1 MKKSVVFILI
11 LTLLISTLC
20 GCNVTEERQLE
31 QGKSY
36 DIVLEEGQNIS
47 LELVSITDDY
57 FEIVITKEISD
68 GYFNI
73 KTETYDSTTTQLC
86 DVAFVDVHRIID
98 YVMVNDSEKVEV
110 VDFVGGIQYGIPY
123 GFVIN
128 SFEGSI
134 NLKFYFYSNDT
145 TEYTTLN
152 ICKRKVRDYGIT
164 KVNETGNREI
174 DSVIQTIA
182 FEVE

>member
-1 MKKSVVFILI
+1 MKRTIAFILI
-11 LTLLISTLC
+11 TVLMLSILC
-20 GCNVTEERQLE
+20 GCNVTEKKQLE

-47 LELVSITDDY
+47 LELVAITEDY
-57 FEIVITKEISD
+57 LEIVITKSKTN
-68 GYFNI
+68 GYFNL
-73 KTETYDSTTTQLC
+73 KTQTYLDVTTQLC
-86 DVAFVDVHRIID
+86 DVAFVDPEHIID
-98 YVMVNDSEKVEV
+98 YVMVNDSEKVES
-110 VDFVGGIQYGIPY
+110 VDFVGGIQYGIPT
-123 GFVIN
+123 GFAIN
-128 SFEGSI
+128 SFEGSV

-152 ICKRKVRDYGIT
+152 IYNRKVRDYEIT

-182 FEVE
+182 LELK

>member
-1 MKKSVVFILI
+1 MKRMIALILI
-11 LTLLISTLC
+11 TVLMLSILC
-20 GCNVTEERQLE
+20 GCNVTEKKQLE

-47 LELVSITDDY
+47 IELVAITEDY
-57 FEIVITKEISD
+57 FEIVITKEKND

-73 KTETYDSTTTQLC
+73 KTQTYDGTITRLC
-86 DVAFVDVHRIID
+86 DVAFVDRDNIIE
-98 YVMVNDSEKVEV
+98 YVMVNDSERVEK
-110 VDFVGGIQYGIPY
+110 VDFSGGIQYGVPY
-123 GFVIN
+123 GFAIN
-128 SFEGSI
+128 SFEGST

-145 TEYTTLN
+145 AEYTTLD
-152 ICKRKVRDYGIT
+152 IYKRKVRDYGIT

-182 FEVE
+182 LELK

>member
-1 MKKSVVFILI
+1 MKRTIVFILI
-11 LTLLISTLC
+11 LALISTLC
-20 GCNVTEERQLE
+20 GCNVTEKKQLE

-47 LELVSITDDY
+47 IELVAITEDY
-57 FEIVITKEISD
+57 FEIVITKEKTD

-73 KTETYDSTTTQLC
+73 KTQTYDGTITRLC

-98 YVMVNDSEKVEV
+98 YVIVNDSEKVET

-128 SFEGSI
+128 SFEGST

-145 TEYTTLN
+145 TEYTTLD
-152 ICKRKVRDYGIT
+152 IYKRKVRDYGIT

>member
-1 MKKSVVFILI
+1 MKRIIAFILI
-11 LTLLISTLC
+11 TVLMLSILC
-20 GCNVTEERQLE
+20 GCNVTEKKQLE

-47 LELVSITDDY
+47 LELVAITEDY
-57 FEIVITKEISD
+57 FEIVITKSKTD
-68 GYFNI
+68 GYFNL
-73 KTETYDSTTTQLC
+73 KTQTYDGTVTRLC
-86 DVAFVDVHRIID
+86 DVAFVDTDRIID
-98 YVMVNDSEKVEV
+98 YVMVNDSEKVET

-123 GFVIN
+123 GFAIN
-128 SFEGSI
+128 SFEGST

-152 ICKRKVRDYGIT
+152 IFTRTVRDYEIT

-174 DSVIQTIA
+174 DSKIQAIA
-182 FEVE
+182 LEIE